1 MAWLTPGTALTTP
14 SCTDI
19 CVVKTASPF
28 HLGDARKI
36 PEEPLARFDTAM
48 KQSFGSAPNLSLNS
62 AFVHSLMWP
71 APSMERRP
79 RSPENSLPAWPK
91 ESCYFTF
98 CQYHSPV
105 VSFFRPIPLL
115 SIVWMK
121 WVLFPTAS
129 IWNPES

>member
-91 ESCYFTF
+91 ESYSGCLWYAW
-98 CQYHSPV
+98 S
-105 VSFFRPIPLL
+105 L
-115 SIVWMK
+115 
-121 WVLFPTAS
+121 
-129 IWNPES
+129 

>member
-28 HLGDARKI
+28 HLGDARKM
-36 PEEPLARFDTAM
+36 PEPPDARFDTAM
-48 KQSFGSAPNLSLNS
+48 KQSFGSAPNFSLNP

-91 ESCYFTF
+91 ESYFDLT
-98 CQYHSPV
+98 YN
-105 VSFFRPIPLL
+105 
-115 SIVWMK
+115 
-121 WVLFPTAS
+121 A
-129 IWNPES
+129 

>member
-48 KQSFGSAPNLSLNS
+48 KQSFGSAPNFSLNS
-62 AFVHSLMWP
+62 ALVHSLMWP

-91 ESCYFTF
+91 ES
-98 CQYHSPV
+98 
-105 VSFFRPIPLL
+105 
-115 SIVWMK
+115 
-121 WVLFPTAS
+121 
-129 IWNPES
+129 

>member
-1 MAWLTPGTALTTP
+1 MFFV
-14 SCTDI
+14 SFS
-19 CVVKTASPF
+19 VYVKNSTLSHSPPMSI
-28 HLGDARKI
+28 R
-36 PEEPLARFDTAM
+36 
-48 KQSFGSAPNLSLNS
+48 
-62 AFVHSLMWP
+62 
-71 APSMERRP
+71 
-79 RSPENSLPAWPK
+79 PK

-129 IWNPES
+129 I

>member
-48 KQSFGSAPNLSLNS
+48 KQSFGSAPNFSLNS

-71 APSMERRP
+71 APSVERRP

-91 ESCYFTF
+91 ESYKDQIDFLFVTS
-98 CQYHSPV
+98 QS
-105 VSFFRPIPLL
+105 SILL
-115 SIVWMK
+115 LTLPPKM
-121 WVLFPTAS
+121 
-129 IWNPES
+129 

>member
-48 KQSFGSAPNLSLNS
+48 KESFGSAPNFSLNS

-71 APSMERRP
+71 APSMERRL

-91 ESCYFTF
+91 ES
-98 CQYHSPV
+98 
-105 VSFFRPIPLL
+105 
-115 SIVWMK
+115 
-121 WVLFPTAS
+121 
-129 IWNPES
+129 

>member
-1 MAWLTPGTALTTP
+1 MTTP

-48 KQSFGSAPNLSLNS
+48 KQSFGSAPNFSLNS

-71 APSMERRP
+71 VPSMERRP

-91 ESCYFTF
+91 ESYSGCLWYAW
-98 CQYHSPV
+98 S
-105 VSFFRPIPLL
+105 L
-115 SIVWMK
+115 
-121 WVLFPTAS
+121 
-129 IWNPES
+129 